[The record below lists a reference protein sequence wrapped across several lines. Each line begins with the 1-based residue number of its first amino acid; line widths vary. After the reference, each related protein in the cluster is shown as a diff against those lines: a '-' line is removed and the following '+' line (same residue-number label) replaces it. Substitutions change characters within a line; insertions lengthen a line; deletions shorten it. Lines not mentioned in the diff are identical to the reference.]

1 MHAEKLP
8 AARGMSYAEFLDW
21 CDEDTRAEW
30 VDGEVIIVSPASLAH
45 QGLVGFLLKIL
56 DTYAEQRELGQVIAA
71 PLHPPAV
78 S

>member
-8 AARGMSYAEFLDW
+8 AARGMSYAEFMRL
-21 CDEDTRAEW
+21 
-30 VDGEVIIVSPASLAH
+30 SPAECR
-45 QGLVGFLLKIL
+45 LLNIL
-56 DTYAEQRELGQVIAA
+56 TIYAEQRELGQVIAA